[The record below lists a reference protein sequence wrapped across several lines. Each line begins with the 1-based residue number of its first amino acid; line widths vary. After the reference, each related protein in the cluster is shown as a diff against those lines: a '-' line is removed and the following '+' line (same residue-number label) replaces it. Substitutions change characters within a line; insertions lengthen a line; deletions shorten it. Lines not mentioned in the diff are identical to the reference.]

1 MNYVELWCNNDNND
15 NTHAGA
21 KFDAGGGAETSF
33 PLTVTLLSLWLFNW
47 NTIEIVIF
55 MWPTTC
61 SRPSTD
67 KMVAF
72 SSNDFLYPFSILTVY
87 TTVIQSWP

>member
-33 PLTVTLLSLWLFNW
+33 PLTVTLSFDVHETQL
-47 NTIEIVIF
+47 IVF
-55 MWPTTC
+55 
-61 SRPSTD
+61 
-67 KMVAF
+67 
-72 SSNDFLYPFSILTVY
+72 
-87 TTVIQSWP
+87 

>member
-33 PLTVTLLSLWLFNW
+33 PLTVTLRLLFMKKSL
-47 NTIEIVIF
+47 
-55 MWPTTC
+55 C
-61 SRPSTD
+61 TD
-67 KMVAF
+67 Y
-72 SSNDFLYPFSILTVY
+72 L
-87 TTVIQSWP
+87 